1 MLNQE
6 RINLAKQRMEKSE
19 EMLTDAEKLLES
31 GSYKSCNNRAYYS
44 IFHAIRAVL
53 ALDGVEFKRHSGNIQ
68 YFQREYIKTGIF
80 SSDDSDIIMSASEIR
95 NSSDYDDFYVVSK
108 ATTEELVKEARVFI
122 KKVKDYLSEKVLVK
136 M

>member
-122 KKVKDYLSEKVLVK
+122 KKVKDYLSEKV
-136 M
+136 

>member
-31 GSYKSCNNRAYYS
+31 ESYKSCNNRAYYS

-122 KKVKDYLSEKVLVK
+122 KKVKDYLSEKV
-136 M
+136 